1 MKAILR
7 YLLLPMFAL
16 TSLTSCEEF
25 KEVYRAVLTNTIVD
39 AINPYQGWQDVSVSC
54 KISSPLNGWDNV
66 LFKTDSCYYS
76 LNDEDHRYV
85 GGASTGCVFVET
97 SHSLTSDTTQQTIIL
112 YLYYNYVDN
121 DGYIKVG
128 EKIKSKNCCCWIVD
142 EDGNET
148 KYVDTDGWFVLE
160 SIENGE
166 SYKYGIASGQFEFS
180 AVNEENPKDTIE
192 VKCGQFNH
200 LILINERIFY

>member
-1 MKAILR
+1 MKAIFR
-7 YLLLPMFAL
+7 YLLPMLML
-16 TSLTSCEEF
+16 TSLTSCEGF
-25 KEVYRAVLTNTIVD
+25 KEVYREVLTNTIVD
-39 AINPYQGWQDVSVSC
+39 AIHPYQGWQDVSVSC
-54 KISSPLNGWDNV
+54 EISSPLNGWDNV
-66 LFKTDSCYYS
+66 LFETDSCYYS

-85 GGASTGCVFVET
+85 GGESTGCVFVET
-97 SHSLTSDTTQQTIIL
+97 SHSLTNDTTQQTIIL

-121 DGYIKVG
+121 DDYIKVG
-128 EKIKSKNCCCWIVD
+128 EKIKSKRCCCWIVD

-160 SIENGE
+160 SIE
-166 SYKYGIASGQFEFS
+166 SKTFKYGIASGQFEFS
-180 AVNEENPKDTIE
+180 AVNEENPEDTIE